1 MISKFAQAIPDRFS
15 SKSSAV
21 RCVSRQSV
29 AIAILISAA
38 VACDAAETTLHV
50 SPAGPLHSL
59 TEARDEIRQ
68 RRADAP
74 DEKFRVI
81 VADGRYEISEPIVFE
96 AQDGNVVYQAAEG
109 AAPVISGGRQITTP
123 WTATDSGVWSTQLPQ
138 DWRFDQL
145 WINGNHATR
154 AREPDH
160 FFHYMLRGQETL
172 IENARRARQ
181 TLTVDPDDIASLQG
195 LSPEQIRN
203 VQFLA
208 FHKWD
213 TTRRFLESADTAA
226 GRLVSVGRGMKS
238 HNPLTLNTGYILEN
252 YREAMDEPGEW
263 FLAPDGLLSYRPREG
278 ESMDTIECIAP
289 VSEKLV
295 VILGDA
301 ASDKSVENLEFHGL
315 AFRHSGLITPRE
327 GFEPSQAASP
337 IEAAV
342 QIDGAQG
349 IVFADCEIG
358 HTGQYGLW
366 FRKGCRDSRIE
377 RCWIHDLGA
386 GGVRIGETRIA
397 KNLAE
402 RTSHIVVDNS
412 IVNHGGHMFP
422 CAVGIWI
429 GHSGDNQITHNEIAD
444 LFYTGISVGWRWGYS
459 ESLAARN
466 RIEHNHIH
474 HIGQGWLSD
483 MGGIYT
489 LGPAPGTVL
498 RGNRIHDIDSWGYGG
513 WGLYNDEGSTDILL
527 ENNLVYRTKSGGYHQ
542 HYGRDNIIRNN
553 IFAYGREYQ
562 VRRSRVED
570 HLSFTYEQ
578 NIVLF
583 DSEELFHGRWGDDGV
598 KVGRNLYWRGGA
610 EVDISKADTSGESVI
625 ADPRFVDPKHDDFRF
640 IDTTAADKIGF
651 KPFDVS
657 AAGVYGEPA
666 WKEKAA
672 SLPMPEMLKAPEPR
686 AYSVREDFESGE
698 LPLGAR
704 VSADKERGGIEV
716 VEVDFAQHGSKA
728 LRFTDTPD
736 QPHAYYPMMSLAPKH
751 SSGTTRCRFMIRLGE
766 GAVFQHEWRD
776 AAKPFQ
782 IGPSLWIEKGVLKAK
797 DGVSVKMPVDQWI
810 RIEVAA
816 QLGQEAGHWHLRVTV
831 PGQEPQTFRD
841 LTTTSPGWQNLDW
854 VGFVSQAKDNAVVY
868 LDDLELAQ

>member
-1 MISKFAQAIPDRFS
+1 MFAHFTHTFVKPRLFQVVGRHGLLAALSI
-15 SKSSAV
+15 AW
-21 RCVSRQSV
+21 CVSVQ
-29 AIAILISAA
+29 
-38 VACDAAETTLHV
+38 AAETTLHV
-50 SPAGPLHSL
+50 SPAGPLHSI
-59 TEARDEIRQ
+59 TEARDHIRQ
-68 RRADAP
+68 QRATDPDAT
-74 DEKFRVI
+74 FRVI
-81 VADGRYEISEPIVFE
+81 VADGRYEISEPMTFGP
-96 AQDGNVVYQAAEG
+96 QDGNVVYEAASG
-109 AAPVISGGRQITTP
+109 ADPVISGGRKITTP
-123 WTATDSGVWSTQLPQ
+123 WTATESGVWSTQLSA

-145 WINGNHATR
+145 WINGNHAVR

-160 FFHYMLRGQETL
+160 FFHYMLRGQERL

-181 TLTVDPDDIASLQG
+181 TLTVRPQDIASLQG
-195 LSPEQIRN
+195 LSAEQIQN

-213 TTRRFLESADTAA
+213 TTRRFLESADAAA
-226 GRLVSVGRGMKS
+226 GKLVSVGRGMKS

-263 FLAPDGLLSYRPREG
+263 FLAPDGLLSYRPRAG
-278 ESMDTIECIAP
+278 ESIDTIECIAP
-289 VSEKLV
+289 DSEKLI
-295 VILGDA
+295 VIRGDA
-301 ASDKSVENLEFHGL
+301 ASDQWVTKLEFHGL
-315 AFRHSGLITPRE
+315 AFRHSGLITPPS

-342 QIDGAQG
+342 QIDGGRG

-358 HTGQYGLW
+358 HVGQYGVW
-366 FRKGCRDSRIE
+366 FRKGCRDGVLQ
-377 RCWIHDLGA
+377 RCWVHDLGA
-386 GGVRIGETRIA
+386 GGVRVGETGIA

-402 RTSHIVVDNS
+402 RTSHIVVDNN
-412 IVNHGGHMFP
+412 IIHHAGHMFP
-422 CAVGIWI
+422 CAVGVWI
-429 GHSGDNQITHNEIAD
+429 GQSGDNQVTHNEIAD

-542 HYGRDNIIRNN
+542 HYGRDNVIRNN

-583 DSEELFHGRWGDDGV
+583 DSEELFHGHWGDDGV
-598 KVGRNLYWRGGA
+598 AVGRNLYWRGGGD
-610 EVDISKADTSGESVI
+610 VDISKADTSGESVI
-625 ADPRFVDPKHDDFRF
+625 ADPRFVDPKNDDFRF
-640 IDTTAADKIGF
+640 IDMSAADKIGF
-651 KPFDVS
+651 QAFDVT
-657 AAGVYGEPA
+657 AAGVYGEDQWIDRA
-666 WKEKAA
+666 K
-672 SLPMPEMLKAPEPR
+672 SLPMPEMLRAPEKLG
-686 AYSVREDFESGE
+686 YSAREDFEMGE
-698 LPLGAR
+698 LPVGAR
-704 VSADKERGGIEV
+704 VSADKQLGGIDV
-716 VEVDFAQHGSKA
+716 VKVDFARSGTHA
-728 LRFTDTPD
+728 LRFTDSPD
-736 QPHAYYPMMSLAPKH
+736 QPHAYYPMMSLSPGH
-751 SSGTTRCRFMIRLGE
+751 TSGSTQCKFAIRLGA

-776 AAKPFQ
+776 AAKQ
-782 IGPSLWIEKGVLKAK
+782 YQVGPSLWIEKGVLRAR
-797 DGVSVKMPVDQWI
+797 GEVSVPLPVDRWI
-810 RIEVAA
+810 YIEIAA
-816 QLGQEAGHWHLRVTV
+816 KLGQEAGHWDMRITIE
-831 PGQEPQTFRD
+831 GEQPQTFRN

-854 VGFVSQAKDNAVVY
+854 VGFVSQAKDDAIVHI
-868 LDDLELAQ
+868 DDLELSQ